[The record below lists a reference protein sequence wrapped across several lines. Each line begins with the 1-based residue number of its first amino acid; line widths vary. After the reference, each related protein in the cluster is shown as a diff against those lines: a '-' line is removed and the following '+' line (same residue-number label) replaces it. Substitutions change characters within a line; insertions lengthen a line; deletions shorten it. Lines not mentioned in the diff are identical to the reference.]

1 MDGTGG
7 RLAEHPW
14 LIGDPDLSGVALA
27 RRVRISAT
35 VVTVL
40 ANTIGAAVVAAFA
53 VWALPR
59 PEGIDSGTVIPVDL
73 AAGALYICAATTIGA
88 RWGLRRTQGG
98 PDGTTTWLE
107 QGLEPTAAQRRAVL
121 REPTQIMLV
130 QAVLWGVATVLFAVI
145 NATFS
150 PLLGLGVGMT
160 VALGGVTTS
169 AAAYLTAELALR
181 PLAARALAAG
191 PTDRTGVPGVA
202 ARWLLAWALG
212 TGAPIAGLVA
222 VGIVGLTDVP
232 IGQTAFAVTIVVL
245 GSISIVFGAL
255 VTALA
260 AYATAHP
267 IGSIRRGLEQIG
279 EGDLDVSVPV
289 WDSTEMGLL
298 QSGFNEMAAGLRER
312 ERIRDIFGRQVGREA
327 ASAALAVESPELGG
341 VVTEVAVLFVDVVGS
356 TGLAAT
362 RPPQE
367 VVALLNRFFG
377 IVVGVVDE
385 HGGWVNKFEGDA
397 ALAIFGAPSPLA
409 DKEAAALA
417 AGRRLGDALAA
428 DASGL
433 TAAVG
438 IASGEVVAGHVGAE
452 SRFEYTV
459 IGDPVNSAARLTEL
473 AKEMGTPVLAAAE
486 TLAAAPG
493 EDGRWRLLDP
503 VRLRGR
509 TELTGLAVPAEWR
522 PAGDED

>member
-1 MDGTGG
+1 MLDAA
-7 RLAEHPW
+7 REFLLRPW
-14 LIGDPDLSGVALA
+14 LIGDLDLDGPELA
-27 RRVRISAT
+27 RRVRTSAT
-35 VVTVL
+35 LVTVV
-40 ANTIGAAVVAAFA
+40 ANTIGAGVVAAFA

-59 PEGIDSGTVIPVDL
+59 PHGIDSGTAIPVDL
-73 AAGALYICAATTIGA
+73 VAGALYICGATAIGVL
-88 RWGLRRTQGG
+88 WGRRRAQMG
-98 PDGTTTWLE
+98 PDGTAAWLE
-107 QGLEPTAAQRRAVL
+107 GGREPSAAQRRAVL
-121 REPTQIMLV
+121 RAPVQIMWV
-130 QAVLWGVATVLFAVI
+130 QAVLWGVATIVFAGI
-145 NATFS
+145 NAAFS

-169 AAAYLTAELALR
+169 AAAYLAAELALR
-181 PLAARALAAG
+181 PIAARALAAG
-191 PTDRTGVPGVA
+191 PTDRAGVPGVA

-232 IGQTAFAVTIVVL
+232 IGQTAFAITTVVL
-245 GSISIVFGAL
+245 GTIAIVFGAL
-255 VTALA
+255 VAALA
-260 AYATAHP
+260 AYATVQP
-267 IGSIRRGLEQIG
+267 IASIRRGLELIG
-279 EGDLDVSVPV
+279 AGELEVSVPV

-327 ASAALAVESPELGG
+327 ARAALAVDNPELGG
-341 VVTEVAVLFVDVVGS
+341 TVTEVAVLFVDVVGS

-417 AGRRLGDALAA
+417 AGRRLGAALGA
-428 DASGL
+428 DGPGL
-433 TAAVG
+433 AAAVG

-459 IGDPVNSAARLTEL
+459 IGDPVNVAARLTEL
-473 AKEMGTPVLAAAE
+473 AKELGHPVLASTE
-486 TLAAAPG
+486 TLAAAPA
-493 EDGRWRLLDP
+493 EDGAWTLLDP

-509 TELTGLAVPAEWR
+509 EELTGLAVPA
-522 PAGDED
+522 AGR